1 MLQSWISS
9 TILTLLFNLTTLH
22 TTNFE
27 GRDHVEA
34 DRVSSD
40 LMASC
45 GRNRDHQ
52 SVPTQSSNLSLET
65 GGKQI
70 PSSAKKSFSISKEK
84 NTSEGR
90 LEYANLGTRMN
101 DTGDVP
107 FVLLELQSIA
117 SPSRTQ
123 KLRGESTF
131 DNATHQWPVP
141 TPWLLKLAGI
151 NTNETCF
158 VASDGV
164 FQTSSNITAL
174 PNKSVGGN
182 QPSSTWHKHWTDEED
197 EILRYAIAE
206 KKIQKWKLIAKKY
219 FKNTRSAEQC
229 KHRWNNV
236 RYSFAKEYMKHSL
249 NRFLFSYS
257 NFCVL
262 SFLNS

>member
-1 MLQSWISS
+1 M
-9 TILTLLFNLTTLH
+9 T
-22 TTNFE
+22 
-27 GRDHVEA
+27 
-34 DRVSSD
+34 
-40 LMASC
+40 SC

-52 SVPTQSSNLSLET
+52 SVPTQSNNLSLET

-70 PSSAKKSFSISKEK
+70 PSSANVTGPSPIVSFSISKGK

-107 FVLLELQSIA
+107 FLLSDLQSIA

-131 DNATHQWPVP
+131 DDATHQRPVP
-141 TPWLLKLAGI
+141 TPWLLKLVEI
-151 NTNETCF
+151 DTNETCF

-182 QPSSTWHKHWTDEED
+182 QPSSTWHKHWTDEEN

-206 KKIQKWKLIAKKY
+206 KKTQKWKLIAKKY

-249 NRFLFSYS
+249 IFFFSHIHTSVFSRFLIR
-257 NFCVL
+257 
-262 SFLNS
+262 NSI